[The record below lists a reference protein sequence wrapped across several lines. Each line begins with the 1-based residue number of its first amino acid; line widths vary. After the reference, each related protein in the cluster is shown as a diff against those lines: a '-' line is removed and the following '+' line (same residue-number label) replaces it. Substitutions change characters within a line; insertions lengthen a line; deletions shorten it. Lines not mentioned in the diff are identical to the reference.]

1 MRKEDRR
8 KEETGLHDPIKTC
21 CRAIEMINKGERE
34 RERGRR
40 EETSRKPK
48 GGYQSDDLLKT
59 RN

>member
-34 RERGRR
+34 KEEEER
-40 EETSRKPK
+40 TSRKPK
-48 GGYQSDDLLKT
+48 GGYQSDDLFKT